1 MNEEVYLYSPEEV
14 PAFLKFFATID
25 ENSDGKLYQSE
36 LLSFIFRKANE
47 NGEFNKTSA
56 SELYRKLHLPLSALC
71 LDPNFRLDASLPS
84 ISLDLTVNQLYFA
97 NIIHE

>member
-36 LLSFIFRKANE
+36 LLSFIFRKTNE
-47 NGEFNKTSA
+47 TGESNETSA
-56 SELYRKLHLPLSALC
+56 SELYQKLHLPLSALC
-71 LDPNFRLDASLPS
+71 LDPNFR
-84 ISLDLTVNQLYFA
+84 
-97 NIIHE
+97 